1 MRPPLLWP
9 PLLLLLLL
17 HVRVAAPAD
26 SPSQLPAPQNPKIRL
41 YNTEQV
47 LSWEP
52 GSLSHEAGPVVYQVQ
67 FKYPSSREWSDVT
80 VSSVGVNCSKISAT
94 ECDFTPTGQSPGFLR
109 YFNVSLRVRA
119 ELPGLPERAS
129 AWASVPWFQH
139 YRNVT
144 IGPPGHV
151 WVTPGE
157 GSLVIKLSPPF
168 NIADPSMVT
177 FLYYVHYG
185 EKTGI
190 PQVKGPFRDSSI
202 VLRDLQPL
210 REYCL
215 RVRAHLLW
223 KSQDLSRPGHFSNVS
238 CHETSADASTKL
250 QRVVLVA
257 VATFLSLAGL
267 AGACVFL
274 ILRFRGLI
282 KHCFHSPPGIPAQ
295 IEEYL
300 KDPAQHML
308 EALDQDSPAEDDAWE
323 SVSEVSSPEQEQRAL
338 SRAEGAPPTL

>member
-1 MRPPLLWP
+1 
-9 PLLLLLLL
+9 
-17 HVRVAAPAD
+17 D
-26 SPSQLPAPQNPKIRL
+26 SPSQLPAPQNTKIRL

-94 ECDFTPTGQSPGFLR
+94 ECDFTPTGLSRGFLR

-129 AWASVPWFQH
+129 AWALVPWFQH

-177 FLYYVHYG
+177 FLYYVRYW

-210 REYCL
+210 RQYCL
-215 RVRAHLLW
+215 RVQAHLLW

-238 CHETSADASTKL
+238 CHETAADASTKL

-274 ILRFRGLI
+274 ILRFRDLI
-282 KHCFHSPPGIPAQ
+282 KHCFRSPPSIPAQ
-295 IEEYL
+295 IGEYL
-300 KDPAQHML
+300 KDPAQHIL

-323 SVSEVSSPEQEQRAL
+323 SVSEVSSPEQEQRVL
-338 SRAEGAPPTL
+338 SRA

>member
-9 PLLLLLLL
+9 LLLLL
-17 HVRVAAPAD
+17 HLRAAAPAD

-94 ECDFTPTGQSPGFLR
+94 ECDFTPTSLSRGFLR

-119 ELPGLPERAS
+119 ELPGLPGRAS

-177 FLYYVHYG
+177 FLYYVHYW
-185 EKTGI
+185 EKARNL
-190 PQVKGPFRDSSI
+190 QVKGPFRDSSI
-202 VLRDLQPL
+202 VLGDLQPL
-210 REYCL
+210 SEYCL
-215 RVRAHLLW
+215 QVKAHLLW
-223 KSQDLSRPGHFSNVS
+223 KSQNLSRPGRLSNVS

-282 KHCFHSPPGIPAQ
+282 KHCFRSPPGIPVQ

-300 KDPAQHML
+300 KDPAQHIL

-323 SVSEVSSPEQEQRAL
+323 LVSEVSSPEQEQTVL